1 MKKRQIPQHLKDLIQ
16 TVGMTLNEAT
26 WDCHGIPIVYHEALE
41 RIAEHVGITFE
52 VPTTIESKLEKGIFC
67 CHYVGTDGD
76 KIAESYGEAT
86 PQNNKNAYASA
97 MAEKRAKDRVIL
109 KLIGLSGQVYSND
122 EADWKQIEKE
132 RKEEERRKKVEQ
144 NQEVKKEEPPPFE
157 PDPNS
162 VSIIKTAQDKNFE
175 PEYIKSLQPQE
186 YDMVLLYQ
194 KISKLID
201 AADANQF
208 ANKNK
213 NFMDIIERK
222 YPTDFDVI
230 CTEFEKKCDEFEGE
244 END

>member
-132 RKEEERRKKVEQ
+132 RKEEERRKKVEK
-144 NQEVKKEEPPPFE
+144 NQEVKQEEPPPFE

-162 VSIIKTAQDKNFE
+162 ISIIKTTLTEDQANRLEKD
-175 PEYIKSLQPQE
+175 EYLMLQIPQ
-186 YDMVLLYQ
+186 Q
-194 KISKLID
+194 IAKLVD
-201 AADANQF
+201 ERDVNTWL
-208 ANKNK
+208 NKNTK
-213 NFMDIIERK
+213 FLEMIKQKYSADYQIIR
-222 YPTDFDVI
+222 TAFN
-230 CTEFEKKCDEFEGE
+230 KKLDEFQKKGV
-244 END
+244 NNG

>member
-132 RKEEERRKKVEQ
+132 RKEEERRKKVEK
-144 NQEVKKEEPPPFE
+144 NQEVKQEEPPPFE

-162 VSIIKTAQDKNFE
+162 ISIIKTTLTEDQANRLEKDEYLILQI
-175 PEYIKSLQPQE
+175 PEQIA
-186 YDMVLLYQ
+186 
-194 KISKLID
+194 KLVD
-201 AADANQF
+201 ARDGNTWL
-208 ANKNK
+208 NKNTK
-213 NFMDIIERK
+213 FLEMIKEKYSADFKIIKLAYNKKMDEL
-222 YPTDFDVI
+222 
-230 CTEFEKKCDEFEGE
+230 EGV
-244 END
+244 NNG